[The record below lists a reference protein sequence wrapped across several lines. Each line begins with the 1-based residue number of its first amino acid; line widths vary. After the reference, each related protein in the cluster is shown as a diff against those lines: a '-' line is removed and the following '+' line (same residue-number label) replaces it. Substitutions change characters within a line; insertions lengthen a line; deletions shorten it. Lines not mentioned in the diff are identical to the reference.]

1 VRARRGLGARLG
13 LGLLALA
20 GCGGG
25 GGAGGS
31 LFAYDRSAP
40 LRFADAG
47 IVNHHYPIKIHDV
60 SFASPRS
67 GRVHAYLVVPPG
79 KGPFPAVIWA
89 HGSGGTRS
97 DLILPATWFA
107 ARGSVQ
113 LVVDD
118 PFERDPTLNSA
129 SDARQ
134 RAAIAQ
140 EVLDLRR
147 SVDLLDSLPYVDA
160 KRIAF
165 VGLSLGA
172 RVGALLA
179 GTEPRIEAFDL
190 QSGRGASFGP
200 GLDELKAIR
209 QSHAAFLIQAGL
221 HDAVVPRAELVALAR
236 AAPAPKT
243 ISWYDAGHLLNL
255 AANHDQLRWLAHE
268 LGLGG
273 PVVRGAVAGP

>member
-1 VRARRGLGARLG
+1 VRARRGLGAGLALG
-13 LGLLALA
+13 LTGLSA
-20 GCGGG
+20 CGGVG
-25 GGAGGS
+25 GGS

-40 LRFADAG
+40 LRFVDAG
-47 IVNHHYPIKIHDV
+47 VVNRHYPIKIHDV
-60 SFASPRS
+60 SYASPRS

-89 HGSGGTRS
+89 HGSGGTRR
-97 DLILPATWFA
+97 DLLLQATWFA

-118 PFERDPTLNSA
+118 PFERDPQLNFA

-134 RAAIAQ
+134 RAAIVQ
-140 EVLDLRR
+140 DVLDLRR
-147 SVDLLDSLPYVDA
+147 SVDVLLSLPYVDG

-172 RVGALLA
+172 RVGALFS
-179 GTEPRIEAFDL
+179 GNDRRIEAFDL
-190 QSGRGASFGP
+190 QSGRGASFGA

-209 QSHAAFLIQAGL
+209 HAHAAFFIQDGL

-243 ISWYDAGHLLNL
+243 IRWYDAGHPLNL
-255 AANHDQLRWLAHE
+255 SADRDQLRWLAHE

-273 PVVRGAVAGP
+273 PVVRGAVTGP

>member
-1 VRARRGLGARLG
+1 MRARRGLGAG
-13 LGLLALA
+13 LAFALIALA
-20 GCGGG
+20 GCGG
-25 GGAGGS
+25 AGTPS
-31 LFAYDRSAP
+31 TFAYDRSAP

-47 IVNHHYPIKIHDV
+47 VVNHNYPIRIHDV
-60 SFASPRS
+60 SFASARS
-67 GRVHAYLVVPPG
+67 GRVHAYLAVPPG

-118 PFERDPTLNSA
+118 PFERNPQLDFA

-134 RAAIAQ
+134 RAAIVQ

-147 SVDLLDSLPYVDA
+147 AVDLLQSLPYVDG

-200 GLDELKAIR
+200 GLDELTWIR
-209 QSHAAFLIQAGL
+209 RSHAAFLIQDGL
-221 HDAVVPRAELVALAR
+221 HDAVVPHAELVALAG

-243 ISWYDAGHLLNL
+243 IRWYDAGHPLNL
-255 AANHDQLRWLAHE
+255 AANHDQLRWLARE
-268 LGLGG
+268 LGLGV
-273 PVVRGAVAGP
+273 PVVRGALAGP